1 MNAPSEK
8 LTQDVK
14 VLAAD
19 LQELLK
25 ATASQTGERIAATRA
40 RVESSLAHARDTV
53 TVQALQAGRT
63 TDRYVHEHAWETAAF
78 AALAGAI
85 IGFLAGRR

>member
-1 MNAPSEK
+1 MNAPVEK

-14 VLAAD
+14 VLASD

-25 ATASQTGERIAATRA
+25 ATATHGGEKVAAARA
-40 RVESSLAHARDTV
+40 RVESSLAHAKDAV
-53 TVQALQAGRT
+53 AIQARHAAET
-63 TDRYVHEHAWETAAF
+63 TDRYVRAYPWETAGV

-85 IGFLAGRR
+85 IGFLIARR

>member
-8 LTQDVK
+8 VTHDAK
-14 VLAAD
+14 VLASD

-25 ATASQTGERIAATRA
+25 ATASQSGEKIAAARA
-40 RVESSLAHARDTV
+40 RVEASLARAKDIVEINARHA
-53 TVQALQAGRT
+53 AET
-63 TDRYVHEHAWETAAF
+63 TDRYVRHYPWETAGM

-85 IGFLAGRR
+85 IGFLISRR